1 MGENPIETI
10 INDTVQ
16 TQEFI
21 EWVEEN
27 NQKAEDIIKNT
38 TTKYYYKMI
47 CSSILL
53 FTDFQNI
60 LNRVLTVSFQ
70 HLRLRVQLCLFCILY
85 IDNQLC
91 DIFCHV
97 L

>member
-1 MGENPIETI
+1 MGENSIETI

-38 TTKYYYKMI
+38 TTK
-47 CSSILL
+47 
-53 FTDFQNI
+53 
-60 LNRVLTVSFQ
+60 
-70 HLRLRVQLCLFCILY
+70 
-85 IDNQLC
+85 
-91 DIFCHV
+91 
-97 L
+97 

>member
-1 MGENPIETI
+1 MGEKPIETI

-38 TTKYYYKMI
+38 TTK
-47 CSSILL
+47 
-53 FTDFQNI
+53 
-60 LNRVLTVSFQ
+60 
-70 HLRLRVQLCLFCILY
+70 
-85 IDNQLC
+85 
-91 DIFCHV
+91 
-97 L
+97 